1 MLLRGTLT
9 QKWVPALKIVTQSY
23 NNTPIERLGWLK
35 PNDINSEAD
44 SVLID
49 QAKIRN
55 KITIEKEPT
64 YSEQKLNQSQYSGQL
79 KVSDYVYKQ
88 FDSKLFDK
96 SFDVSVSKMASL
108 MDYRK
113 NYIF

>member
-1 MLLRGTLT
+1 MT

-23 NNTPIERLGWLK
+23 NNTPIEGLGWLK